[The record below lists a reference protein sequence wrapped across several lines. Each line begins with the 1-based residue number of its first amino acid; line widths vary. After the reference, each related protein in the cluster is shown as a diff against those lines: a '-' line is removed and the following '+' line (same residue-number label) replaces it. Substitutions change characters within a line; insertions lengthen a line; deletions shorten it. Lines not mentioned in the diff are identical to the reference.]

1 MKNLFVAAA
10 LLLVVLPGCRNTPE
24 KKAVRSLQPIVEH
37 APKPENAQKP
47 YYYGLIEE
55 YGTVLQADPE
65 NLAALIGLGNAFSE
79 SGAWRDAILHYQH
92 ALKIDPKNAD
102 VHTDMGTAYRSIG
115 LPDRALAEYR
125 IALQHEPAHLD
136 ARFKMGIVY
145 AYDFKDYAVAIHVWE
160 ELLRLAPSY
169 PQADY
174 MRTCMVT
181 FRKSLTK
188 GHR

>member
-1 MKNLFVAAA
+1 MKSLCFIAA
-10 LLLVVLPGCRNTPE
+10 LLLFLTGCRNTPE

-37 APKPENAQKP
+37 APKSENVQKP

-55 YGTVLQADPE
+55 YRTVLQEDPG

-79 SGAWRDAILHYQH
+79 TGAWREAILRYEQ
-92 ALKIDPKNAD
+92 ALRIDPKNAD
-102 VHTDMGTAYRSIG
+102 VHTDLGTAYRNIG

-125 IALQHEPAHLD
+125 IALRHEPAHLD

-145 AYDFKDYAVAIHVWE
+145 AYDFKNYAVVIHVWE
-160 ELLRLAPSY
+160 ELLRLSPSY
-169 PQADY
+169 PQVDY
-174 MRTCMVT
+174 MRTRMVA